1 LSMPLGLSRTIALR
15 SVECSMALPNL
26 PVVLQQVESVFQAQR
41 MLTQSQN
48 RGSRQVEKATRHGD
62 ELYKEKTRKENKPG
76 PREHALQWT
85 LSKLPQ
91 QENSLGS
98 RGQEKRGMRQ
108 SLDLDTRYQG
118 AGISRFDLLG
128 RCVACKLS
136 QVCVLSRAKESWS
149 KVKKLLWRDSVM

>member
-1 LSMPLGLSRTIALR
+1 
-15 SVECSMALPNL
+15 MALL
-26 PVVLQQVESVFQAQR
+26 VVLQQVESVFQAQK
-41 MLTQSQN
+41 MPTQSQN
-48 RGSRQVEKATRHGD
+48 RGSRKAEKATRHDD

-76 PREHALQWT
+76 PREHALQWM

-91 QENSLGS
+91 QENPLRS

-108 SLDLDTRYQG
+108 SLDRDTRYQR
-118 AGISRFDLLG
+118 AGISRCDWLG

-149 KVKKLLWRDSVM
+149 TGGR